1 MNEHDSLQRFMFEQA
16 PLRGEIVQLGAS
28 WKAVLERR
36 EYPPALRRLLG
47 ELLAASVLLAATLKF
62 SGRLVLQMQGK
73 GPLRLLV
80 VECGSD
86 LTVRAMAHWEGDVE
100 QAPLPAM
107 LGTGTFSITIE
118 PKDGGNP
125 YQGIVE
131 VEGDSVAQALENY
144 MTRSEQLET
153 RLWLEADDEHAGG
166 LLLQRLPG
174 EMGDDGDAW
183 RRAGLLAATLN
194 RKELLGLPPRQIVR
208 RLFHQEDI
216 RLFDAMPVF
225 FHCGCSRERVA
236 AMLRLIG
243 RDEVKFL
250 LDGQGA
256 IEVDCEFC
264 NKHYVFDPVDAEQ
277 ALTTGHAEL
286 AGRIRH

>member
-1 MNEHDSLQRFMFEQA
+1 MNEQDCLQRFMFEQA
-16 PLRGEIVQLGAS
+16 PLRGEIVQLGTS
-28 WKAVLERR
+28 WKAVLERHD
-36 EYPPALRRLLG
+36 YPPALRRLLG
-47 ELLAASVLLAATLKF
+47 ELLAAAVLLAATLKF

-73 GPLRLLV
+73 GPLQLLV
-80 VECGSD
+80 VECDSD
-86 LTVRAMAHWEGDVE
+86 LMVRAMAHWEGDVE

-107 LGTGTFSITIE
+107 LGAGSFSITIE

-174 EMGDDGDAW
+174 EAGDDEDAW
-183 RRAGLLAATLN
+183 RRAGLLAATLS
-194 RKELLGLPPRQIVR
+194 RKELLGLPPRQMVQ

-216 RLFDAMPVF
+216 RLFDAKPVF

-243 RDEVKFL
+243 REEVKAL
-250 LDGQGA
+250 LDGQAA

-264 NKHYVFDPVDAEQ
+264 NKRYVFDPIDAEQ
-277 ALTTGHAEL
+277 ALATGHADL
-286 AGRIRH
+286 AGDIRH